1 MPHAQPRAIT
11 FLPDWKMDEEIQI
24 ADQDPETVK
33 ESASLQDKRK
43 QNFRIVLRIAIGVF
57 LIGALMLLPRF
68 PDRIFSLLP
77 LNPPFGP
84 EGSGSLAW
92 LPKLEVTPT
101 FTPYSGF
108 DQLFTP
114 TPAATQTVPAQPIEL
129 EQSPYIHP
137 QGHFQFEYPKGW
149 RVEDG
154 DQEAT
159 ILTPDR
165 SGKILIQVTDTGYP
179 LDADSF
185 KRFVEGREK
194 NQFTQP
200 ASDEI
205 VYIPVEESI
214 DEGEGSAV
222 VTKELYRDGKFEVV
236 RSLYLQDGE
245 LIYTGDLW
253 TQEDL
258 LESHSRGMDIIWD
271 SISGNSE
278 EARDFDIYH
287 WVFRNENP
295 ELDYS
300 VDIPVPWLPEHT
312 RSRTSSIET
321 YHSPDQL
328 AVIQLISYTTELD
341 LSDVLVGNFVLQLL
355 RDYYTRDVV
364 ITADQIVSNGNEQ
377 LAWYSPTGGYRGI
390 TQFRRIGLHTLV
402 ILTMIIDNDY
412 LETYQDLRERTL
424 DSFIIEGST
433 E

>member
-1 MPHAQPRAIT
+1 MPHAQPWAIT
-11 FLPDWKMDEEIQI
+11 FLPDWMMDEEILT
-24 ADQDPETVK
+24 ADPDPETEK
-33 ESASLQDKRK
+33 ESASLQVKSK
-43 QNFRIVLRIAIGVF
+43 QNLRIVLRAAIGIV
-57 LIGALMLLPRF
+57 LIGALVLLPRF
-68 PDRIFSLLP
+68 QEEIFSILP
-77 LNPPFGP
+77 INPLFGA

-114 TPAATQTVPAQPIEL
+114 TPAATQTVPDQPIEL

-149 RVEDG
+149 KVEDG

-165 SGKILIQVTDTGYP
+165 SGRILIQVTDTGYT
-179 LDADSF
+179 LDANSF

-200 ASDEI
+200 ASAEI
-205 VYIPVEESI
+205 VYIPLEESI
-214 DEGEGSAV
+214 DEGDGSAV
-222 VTKELYRDGKFEVV
+222 VTKELYRDGEFEVV
-236 RSLYLQDGE
+236 RSFYLQEGE

-258 LESHSRGMDIIWD
+258 LESHSRGMEIIWD
-271 SISGNSE
+271 SITGNSE
-278 EARDFDIYH
+278 EAGDLDIYH
-287 WVFRNENP
+287 WIFRKEDP
-295 ELDYS
+295 ESSYS
-300 VDIPVPWLPEHT
+300 VDIPVPWLPEQT
-312 RSRTSSIET
+312 RSRSSSIET
-321 YHSPDQL
+321 YHSPDQH
-328 AVIQLISYTTELD
+328 AVIQLISYNTEIE

-390 TQFRRIGLHTLV
+390 TQFRRVGLNTLV
-402 ILTMIIDNDY
+402 ILTTIADNDY
-412 LETYQDLRERTL
+412 LEIYRDLRERTM
-424 DSFIIEGST
+424 DSFVIEGSP

>member
-1 MPHAQPRAIT
+1 MPHAQPWAIT
-11 FLPDWKMDEEIQI
+11 FLPDWMMDEEILT
-24 ADQDPETVK
+24 ADPDPETEK
-33 ESASLQDKRK
+33 QSASLPVKSK
-43 QNFRIVLRIAIGVF
+43 QNLRIVLRAAIGII
-57 LIGALMLLPRF
+57 LIGALVLLPRF
-68 PDRIFSLLP
+68 QEEIFSILP
-77 LNPPFGP
+77 INPLFGA

-114 TPAATQTVPAQPIEL
+114 TPAATQTVPEQPIEL

-149 RVEDG
+149 KVEDG

-165 SGKILIQVTDTGYP
+165 SGRILIQVTDTGYT

-200 ASDEI
+200 ASAEI
-205 VYIPVEESI
+205 VYIPMEESI
-214 DEGEGSAV
+214 DESEGSAV
-222 VTKELYRDGKFEVV
+222 VTKELYRDGEFEVV

-253 TQEDL
+253 TQKDL
-258 LESHSRGMDIIWD
+258 LESHSRGMEIIWN
-271 SISGNSE
+271 SITKNSDQ
-278 EARDFDIYH
+278 AGDLDIYH
-287 WVFRNENP
+287 WVFRKEDPENG
-295 ELDYS
+295 YG
-300 VDIPVPWLPEHT
+300 VDIPIPWLPEQT
-312 RSRTSSIET
+312 RSRTSSIDT
-321 YHSPDQL
+321 YHSPDQH
-328 AVIQLISYTTELD
+328 AVIQLIDFTTELD

-377 LAWYSPTGGYRGI
+377 LTWYFPTGGYRGI
-390 TQFRRIGLHTLV
+390 TQFRGIGLHTLV
-402 ILTMIIDNDY
+402 ILTMIADNDY
-412 LETYQDLRERTL
+412 LEIYQDLLERTM
-424 DSFIIEGST
+424 DSFVIEGNT